1 MAFRWDISLF
11 FFFCFFFFN
20 MSIFKIL
27 LASWVRRDTLESQK
41 QDTKYI
47 DDIARVTHVHMS
59 NIIAERVRIRLL
71 VSIKQST

>member
-1 MAFRWDISLF
+1 MGYKLVCLF
-11 FFFCFFFFN
+11 LLFFFN

-27 LASWVRRDTLESQK
+27 LASWVQRDTLESQK

-71 VSIKQST
+71 ISIKQST